1 MSAISRKQRAE
12 VIIRQYADMIY
23 RIALHNL
30 KNPSDAD
37 DIFQEV
43 ALSLLTKNAPL
54 FDDAHI
60 KNWLIRVTINK
71 CKNFRKSL
79 WQSRTEPLSLQ
90 TDKAVEDDNS
100 LLEIIAVL
108 PVKDRNIIYLYYF
121 ENYTVPEIAD
131 ILQMNRNTVNS
142 RLQRA
147 RNKLKEI
154 LVDGDNL

>member
-1 MSAISRKQRAE
+1 M
-12 VIIRQYADMIY
+12 
-23 RIALHNL
+23 
-30 KNPSDAD
+30 
-37 DIFQEV
+37 
-43 ALSLLTKNAPL
+43 
-54 FDDAHI
+54 
-60 KNWLIRVTINK
+60 
-71 CKNFRKSL
+71 
-79 WQSRTEPLSLQ
+79 SLQ

>member
-90 TDKAVEDDNS
+90 TGKAVEDDNS